1 MIAAGSVIK
10 YFSEAWNIL
19 DFISYTIIIFILPL
33 NLMSYSFYACSQ
45 NIWRV
50 KGLNELIAI
59 EVVFLWAE
67 LVHFAQGFRATGAL
81 VRVIERTIVD
91 IRWFMCLQ
99 VVLMIG
105 FGTAFTVLF
114 NGQNCDTLDAPPDA
128 TCNPSY
134 DDIFV
139 SMVQMIGL
147 VLGDISMLDYYEGS
161 SPRPAMTTILLIMY
175 EFLVFVVLFNML
187 IAIMGETFVNVKEI
201 EEVEYLRGRAEI
213 ICSIEDTMA
222 AKRLE
227 DRKLFPKYLHT
238 LELKEDSEVH
248 DAIESMKGGSEG
260 VPLRLKSLED
270 GFNIQLETLHNEIQ
284 TLKEEFANSIHS
296 SQKAMV
302 RRLVIV
308 SARLT
313 SSAFP
318 TAYADVVSY
327 FVCPL
332 MVAVNMCDGLA
343 PLMTSSHDAI
353 C

>member
-1 MIAAGSVIK
+1 MIAAGSVLK

-33 NLMSYSFYACSQ
+33 NLMSFYLYRCSQ
-45 NIWRV
+45 NLWMV
-50 KGLNELIAI
+50 LGLNELIAI

-67 LVHFAQGFRATGAL
+67 LVHFAQGFRGTGAL
-81 VRVIERTIVD
+81 VRIIERTIVD

-114 NGQNCDTLDAPPDA
+114 YGQNCADPDVPDA

-134 DDIFV
+134 DNIFV

-147 VLGDISMLDYYEGS
+147 VLGDIAVLDYYTGS

-201 EEVEYLRGRAEI
+201 EEFEYLRGRAEI

-238 LELKEDSEVH
+238 LELQEDEEVH
-248 DAIESMKGGSEG
+248 EAMESMKGGSEG
-260 VPLRLKSLED
+260 VPLRLKALEA
-270 GFNIQLETLHNEIQ
+270 GFNSQLESLHNEIQ
-284 TLKEEFANSIHS
+284 ALREEFADSIHS

-302 RRLVIV
+302 RGLVVVFAPLVIF
-308 SARLT
+308 SPPSLMTYA
-313 SSAFP
+313 P
-318 TAYADVVSY
+318 ADVVSY
-327 FVCPL
+327 IVICS
-332 MVAVNMCDGLA
+332 LA
-343 PLMTSSHDAI
+343 ALFKM
-353 C
+353 